1 MAKII
6 SKGRYEN
13 GPRNLFFKRGELF
26 EADGELLQFLQQDAP
41 DNFELWQPE
50 QVAPVVDAPPADKAV
65 KRSKVVRK

>member
-13 GPRNLFFKRGELF
+13 SPRGLFFKRGELF
-26 EADGELLQFLQQDAP
+26 EAEGELLQFLQQDAP

-50 QVAPVVDAPPADKAV
+50 QAAPVVDAPPKDKAV
-65 KRSKVVRK
+65 KRSRTVKK

>member
-13 GPRNLFFKRGELF
+13 GPRGLFFKRGELF

-41 DNFELWQPE
+41 DNFELWQSE
-50 QVAPVVDAPPADKAV
+50 QVAPVVDAPPADKAI
-65 KRSKVVRK
+65 KRGKVVRK